1 MKAIPVCKTCRY
13 RYKNRCKKI
22 QYSDGQDY
30 VICSINPVSKD
41 IAKPL
46 SFEETGGIQMIIKKE
61 IGEALDLC
69 MELLEKATPKKPILE
84 AMRGFSDE
92 IASHLVCPVCKMPI
106 VNVWSRKEYRP
117 RYCHVCGQRLDWS
130 DTGVD

>member
-1 MKAIPVCKTCRY
+1 MF
-13 RYKNRCKKI
+13 YK
-22 QYSDGQDY
+22 S
-30 VICSINPVSKD
+30 SIERTRNKD
-41 IAKPL
+41 IAKTL
-46 SFEETGGIQMIIKKE
+46 SFEETGGNQMNNKKE
-61 IGEALDLC
+61 IGEALYLC
-69 MELLEKATPKKPILE
+69 IELLEKATPKKPILE
-84 AMRGFSDE
+84 AMRGFGDE

>member
-1 MKAIPVCKTCRY
+1 MF
-13 RYKNRCKKI
+13 YK
-22 QYSDGQDY
+22 S
-30 VICSINPVSKD
+30 SIERTRNKD
-41 IAKPL
+41 IAKTL
-46 SFEETGGIQMIIKKE
+46 SFEETGGNQMINKKE

-92 IASHLVCPVCKMPI
+92 IASHLVCPVCKIPI

-130 DTGVD
+130 E